1 MYYSEDLIEEIRS
14 RNDIVDV
21 ISSYVKLKKQGSSY
35 FGLCPFHNEKSPSFS
50 VSAEKQMF
58 YCFGCGEGGNIF
70 TFIMKYENYS
80 FQEAL
85 KYLADRAGIALPE
98 ADYSEEAKKGARLK
112 EALLAINNEA
122 GKMFHYLL
130 KTDKGKDGLEYLK
143 KRGLSDETI
152 IHFGLGYSGKYSG
165 NLYPYLKNKGFT
177 DEQLKES
184 GLFTFEERGVKD
196 KFWNRVMFPIMDV
209 NNRVIGFG
217 GRVMGDAKP
226 KYLNSPE
233 TKLFDKSRNLYG
245 LNFARAARKNE
256 LIICEGYM
264 DVIALHQA
272 GFTNAVAALGTSF
285 TSGHA
290 SLLKRYADTV
300 LLSFDSDGAGVKAAL
315 RAIPIL
321 KEAGLSVKIIDMK
334 PYKDPDEFIKA
345 LGREEYQ
352 KRIRDAQNCFI
363 FEVRQ
368 MAGEYDMS
376 DPDEKAEFTNK
387 TAMKILKVNDEVQRS
402 MYIEAVANEF
412 MISLDLLKGVVKKK
426 ALYYNGE
433 KEEIQKKEERK
444 RFVKPVKDNKVRQSQ
459 KILLTWMIEEPQLYQ
474 KIKNYISPKEFIEP
488 LYHKVSEMLF
498 LQMEEGQVNPAKII
512 SCFEEEE
519 EQKEVAG
526 LFHAHAG
533 EGLDAEKKNI
543 VLNETVRN
551 VKQNY
556 LEYEQKRATDIGQLQ
571 KLIQEQTKLQN
582 MHISLE

>member
-50 VSAEKQMF
+50 VSGEKQMF
-58 YCFGCGEGGNIF
+58 YCFGCGEGGNVF

-387 TAMKILKVNDEVQRS
+387 TAMKILNVNDEVQRS